1 MTRSLTRIVPGTL
14 VLSLLA
20 QGLAAQAFEGVV
32 TWQMGSKQE
41 TMTQAYKGNMV
52 RTEMGRAG
60 REGVMLIDGG
70 ARTMTMVMP
79 NEKMY
84 MVMSLDR
91 PGMQGGQP
99 DAHDAPP
106 KITATGK
113 TETIAGYTCEVY
125 RYAEE
130 AGKPETMEMC
140 VAKGLGYFMMGAG
153 GGGMMGRGRDP
164 MAGVAGAA
172 SNPEYVKL
180 YKDGFFPLRMTR
192 IEGGK
197 SELMMLATSIEKKS
211 LDANAFKVPAG
222 YQEMKMPAGMPGRP

>member
-1 MTRSLTRIVPGTL
+1 MTRSLTRIVRGAL

-32 TWQMGSKQE
+32 TWQMGAKKE
-41 TMTQAYKGNMV
+41 TMTQSYKGNQV
-52 RTEMGRAG
+52 RTEMGRGG
-60 REGVMLIDGG
+60 REAVMLMDGG
-70 ARTMTMVMP
+70 ARTMTMVMT

-91 PGMQGGQP
+91 PDMQ
-99 DAHDAPP
+99 HDAQGKPP
-106 KITATGK
+106 KLTATGK

-125 RYAEE
+125 RFAEE
-130 AGKPETMEMC
+130 EGKPETMEMC
-140 VAKGLGYFMMGAG
+140 VAKGLGYFMMGS
-153 GGGMMGRGRDP
+153 GGGMMGGRGRDP
-164 MAGVAGAA
+164 MADLAGAG

-197 SELMMLATSIEKKS
+197 SELMMIATGIEKKS

-222 YQEMKMPAGMPGRP
+222 FQEMKMPAGMPGRP

>member
-1 MTRSLTRIVPGTL
+1 MTRSLTRIVPGAL

-32 TWQMGSKQE
+32 TWQMGAKKE
-41 TMTQAYKGNMV
+41 TMTQAYKGNQV
-52 RTEMGRAG
+52 RTEMGREG
-60 REGVMLIDGG
+60 REGVMLMDGG
-70 ARTMTMVMP
+70 ARTMTVVMP

-91 PGMQGGQP
+91 PGMGGNQP
-99 DAHDAPP
+99 DAQGKPP
-106 KITATGK
+106 KLTATGK
-113 TETIAGYTCEVY
+113 TETIAGHTCEVY
-125 RYAEE
+125 RFAEE
-130 AGKPETMEMC
+130 EGKPETMEMC

-172 SNPEYVKL
+172 ANPEYMKL

-197 SELMMLATSIEKKS
+197 SELMMIATNIEKKS

-222 YQEMKMPAGMPGRP
+222 FQEMKMPAGMPGRP